1 MILCIQDHNTH
12 LMTRSNSVQGC
23 WWDGGSTLGGTQIHS
38 TQGREG
44 TSLLKKSDSMPNT
57 RLGTIRGAPDFAP
70 RAPAGFPPKAG

>member
-23 WWDGGSTLGGTQIHS
+23 WWDSGSTLGGTQIHS

-57 RLGTIRGAPDFAP
+57 RLGTIRRGARFGAPSP
-70 RAPAGFPPKAG
+70 SGVSPKAG